1 MTGNPTTTADGKSV
15 GLNTEVPHSARVYDY
30 MLGGTDN
37 FAADRK
43 VGDDLIAAMP
53 WIRGVVRA
61 NRAFLG
67 RAVRY
72 AAQQGVG
79 QFLDLGAG
87 LPTSPST
94 HEVARQ
100 VRPDAKVAY
109 VDTDPILLEHARTLL
124 SGGSDSTAVVH
135 GDVRDPASTLAN
147 PELRA
152 VIDLDKPVAV
162 MLIGLMHLFHD
173 ADDPYGIVAKY
184 LAAVPSGSM
193 LLFSQF
199 TADFTPETAGELER
213 ISSGAGEPVAMRTG
227 AEIARFFDGLDIVEP
242 GLVHMPK
249 WRPDGALPDG
259 SEHVFLYAGVARK
272 P

>member
-1 MTGNPTTTADGKSV
+1 MTGNPTTT
-15 GLNTEVPHSARVYDY
+15 LNTEVPHSARVYDY

-61 NRAFLG
+61 NRAFLQ
-67 RAVRY
+67 RAVRF
-72 AAQQGVG
+72 AAESGVG

-100 VRPDAKVAY
+100 VIPDARVAY
-109 VDTDPILLEHARTLL
+109 VDTDPILLDHARKLL
-124 SGGSDSTAVVH
+124 GGGTGGTAVVRA
-135 GDVRDPASTLAN
+135 DVRDPAATLSL
-147 PELRA
+147 PELRRT
-152 VIDLDKPVAV
+152 IDFDKPVAV

-173 ADDPYGIVAKY
+173 ADDPYGMVAKY

-199 TADFTPETAGELER
+199 TADFTPETAGELQR
-213 ISSGAGEPVAMRTG
+213 ISSEAGEPVAMRTG
-227 AEIARFFDGLDIVEP
+227 AEIARFFDGLDLVEP
-242 GLVHMPK
+242 GLVQMPH
-249 WRPDGALPDG
+249 WRPDGEPPAG
-259 SEHVFLYAGVARK
+259 SDHVFLYAGVARK

>member
-1 MTGNPTTTADGKSV
+1 MTGNPTSTADVTDV

-61 NRAFLG
+61 NRAFLQ
-67 RAVRY
+67 RAVRF
-72 AAQQGVG
+72 AAESGVG

-100 VRPDAKVAY
+100 VIPDAKVAY
-109 VDTDPILLEHARTLL
+109 VDADPILLAHARKLL
-124 SGGSDSTAVVH
+124 AGGMESTAVVQA
-135 GDVRDPASTLAN
+135 DLRDPAATLAQ
-147 PELRA
+147 PELRE
-152 VIDLDKPVAV
+152 VIDFDRPVAV
-162 MLIGLMHLFHD
+162 MLIGLMHLFQD
-173 ADDPYGIVAKY
+173 ADDPYGLVSKY
-184 LAAVPSGSM
+184 LAAVPPGS
-193 LLFSQF
+193 LLLLSQF
-199 TADFTPETAGELER
+199 TADFTPDTAGELER
-213 ISSGAGEPVAMRTG
+213 ISSDAGEPVAMRTG
-227 AEIARFFDGLDIVEP
+227 AQIARFFDGLDLLEP
-242 GLVHMPK
+242 GLVQMPK
-249 WRPDGALPDG
+249 WRPDSELPAG
-259 SEHVFLYAGVARK
+259 SENVFLYAGVARK